1 MIEQTLYW
9 CIIRDGGHIIAPR
22 QYIDQIDLEQVKIQW
37 KIRYE
42 WRQRHKMEVF
52 CRMCG
57 VSSEESIVTMRS
69 EFGDVLCQ
77 PCYEK
82 RLDEWA
88 RSFREG

>member
-1 MIEQTLYW
+1 
-9 CIIRDGGHIIAPR
+9 
-22 QYIDQIDLEQVKIQW
+22 
-37 KIRYE
+37 
-42 WRQRHKMEVF
+42 MEVF

-57 VSSEESIVTMRS
+57 VSSGDESIVSMRP

-88 RSFREG
+88 RSFRET

>member
-1 MIEQTLYW
+1 
-9 CIIRDGGHIIAPR
+9 
-22 QYIDQIDLEQVKIQW
+22 
-37 KIRYE
+37 
-42 WRQRHKMEVF
+42 MEIF

-57 VSSEESIVTMRS
+57 VSSDESIVIMRP

-88 RSFREG
+88 RSFGEESRP

>member
-1 MIEQTLYW
+1 
-9 CIIRDGGHIIAPR
+9 
-22 QYIDQIDLEQVKIQW
+22 
-37 KIRYE
+37 
-42 WRQRHKMEVF
+42 MEVF

-57 VSSEESIVTMRS
+57 VSSDESIVIMRP

-88 RSFREG
+88 RSFGKTEK

>member
-1 MIEQTLYW
+1 M
-9 CIIRDGGHIIAPR
+9 
-22 QYIDQIDLEQVKIQW
+22 
-37 KIRYE
+37 RYE
-42 WRQRHKMEVF
+42 WRLESYEMEVF

-57 VSSEESIVTMRS
+57 ISSDENIVNMRP

-88 RSFREG
+88 RLFRED